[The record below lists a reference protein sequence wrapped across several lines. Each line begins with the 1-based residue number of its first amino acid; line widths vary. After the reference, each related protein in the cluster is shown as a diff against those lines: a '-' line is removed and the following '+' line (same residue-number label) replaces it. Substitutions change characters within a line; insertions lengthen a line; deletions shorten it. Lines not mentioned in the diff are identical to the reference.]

1 MEASVWRGGDPRPA
15 AVATVEGEA
24 SVALP
29 SAVSRVLREARLE
42 LRTLAAAA
50 ICDGPGSVLGIRLS
64 AASLRAWRVAAH
76 GGLACYSFHS
86 LPLLAVALRDRES
99 GGQAASGAA
108 ATGSAT
114 GATVVADAR
123 RESWHAARSGAPHEL
138 LRLPSADLATEAR
151 VVTPTPFR
159 RWSAPPA
166 GVVLQEHEWSVA
178 ALLAGAPDE
187 AFFQDSPEPEAFL
200 TEAPSYAAW
209 TPRVHQAPAATGK

>member
-15 AVATVEGEA
+15 AVAMIEGEA

-42 LRTLAAAA
+42 LRALAAAA
-50 ICDGPGSVLGIRLS
+50 FCDGPGSVLGIRLG
-64 AASLRAWRVAAH
+64 AASLRAWRVAAP

-86 LPLLAVALRDRES
+86 LPLLAVALRHRE
-99 GGQAASGAA
+99 GGAGRAANGLA
-108 ATGSAT
+108 G

-138 LRLPSADLATEAR
+138 VRLPSADLAMEAM
-151 VVTPTPFR
+151 VVTPAPFR

-178 ALLAGAPDE
+178 ALLTGAPDE
-187 AFFQDSPEPEAFL
+187 AFFRESPEPEAFL